1 MSLVINQLN
10 PTNRDHETTEKPLK
24 HFDRDNVQ
32 LLITLNYWPLCLK
45 LILLLLLNF
54 VDLPIYIYKVVSSGV

>member
-10 PTNRDHETTEKPLK
+10 PTNRDHEATEKPLK

-32 LLITLNYWPLCLK
+32 LLFTLNYIFGFMPQIDSLA
-45 LILLLLLNF
+45 
-54 VDLPIYIYKVVSSGV
+54 S